1 MKLRAGCLAG
11 ALLVAPVVCEAQARV
26 PRVAVGPFS
35 GTRVEIARS
44 LVASALQERAGEIE
58 FVGVSEYNTAAE
70 GLGYTGQINE
80 EALSAVGRELH
91 VDAVIVGSFERRGT
105 SWRLQVRILRGRDA
119 RSEGTASWEVA
130 RAEELM
136 SLRPELWDQ
145 LSTFLRV
152 DNGNEAP
159 PPRGPVGRRGGS
171 EGPSGPEPGARAGTL
186 GWLEF
191 QLGGGLASRSWRL
204 PVLGE
209 ATPRGYENSAY
220 GELQGRAAAYL
231 RWNGDRLGVG
241 LEFRASVPVGL
252 SSLGRSTDLRVIPLA
267 TSAAE
272 VLFGASLAL
281 RPSQGGFARFGLGV
295 VFHSF
300 SVDTAR
306 LVPEMR
312 LAKATYVG
320 LRVGGEAMIPLIASG
335 GFEFGPLFGG
345 ELRWVGV
352 GSEQRQAF
360 GSLPGTTLGLGTW
373 LGLCF
378 TMDRIAPGLGLRAV
392 AEFVR
397 YRTNYA
403 GPAAVGTVSDAVD
416 DFTRF
421 IVAATY
427 ALGAERP
434 AGAR

>member
-1 MKLRAGCLAG
+1 M
-11 ALLVAPVVCEAQARV
+11 VCEAQARI
-26 PRVAVGPFS
+26 PRVAVGPFT

-44 LVASALQERAGEIE
+44 LVASALQERAGEVDV
-58 FVGVSEYNTAAE
+58 VGVQEYNSVAE
-70 GLGYTGQINE
+70 GLGFGGQSNE
-80 EALSAVGRELH
+80 EAFSAVGRELH
-91 VDAVIVGSFERRGT
+91 ADAVVVGSFERRGT
-105 SWRLQVRILRGRDA
+105 AWRLQVRILRGRDA

-136 SLRPELWDQ
+136 SLRSELWDQ

-152 DNGNEAP
+152 DDEVSP
-159 PPRGPVGRRGGS
+159 PPRRTLGGGRPGGT
-171 EGPSGPEPGARAGTL
+171 EGPSVPDGSASAGTL

-191 QLGGGLASRSWRL
+191 QLGGGLAGRSWRL

-209 ATPRGYENSAY
+209 TTPRGYENSAY
-220 GELQGRAAAYL
+220 GELQGRVAGYL
-231 RWNGDRLGVG
+231 RWHGDRMGVG
-241 LEFRASVPVGL
+241 LEFRASVPLGL

-267 TSAAE
+267 TSALE

-281 RPSQGGFARFGLGV
+281 RPSQGGFARLGLGV

-300 SVDTAR
+300 TVDTMR

-320 LRVGGEAMIPLIASG
+320 LRIGGEGMVPLIASG

-352 GSEQRQAF
+352 GSEQRQAY

-378 TMDRIAPGLGLRAV
+378 LMDRITPGLGLRAV

-416 DFTRF
+416 DYTRF
-421 IVAATY
+421 LVAATY

-434 AGAR
+434 SVR